1 MTPDTPTSAMVF
13 AAGFGT
19 RMGALT
25 ADRPKPLI
33 NVAGRALIDHT
44 LDIVESAG
52 ITRKIVNVHYRA
64 EMMRRHL
71 AGRSVTISEETGDI
85 LETGG
90 GLRKALPL
98 LRPGPVYTLNSDSIW
113 RGPNPLTA
121 LSDAWSPEIM
131 DALLLLIAP
140 EAAHGHSGA
149 GDFVLGK
156 DGQITRGPGL
166 IYSGAQII
174 KTDRLADITDAAFS
188 LNVVWDRMLSDG
200 RVFGLRYPGAWCD
213 VGTPHG
219 IQDAEN
225 LLRGDRDV

>member
-1 MTPDTPTSAMVF
+1 MTPDAPTSAMVF

-44 LDIVESAG
+44 LDIVETAG
-52 ITRKIVNVHYRA
+52 ITRTIVNVHYMA
-64 EMMRRHL
+64 EKIHAHL
-71 AGRSVTISEETGDI
+71 AGRDVTISDETGDI

-98 LRPGPVYTLNSDSIW
+98 LGPGPVYTLNSDSIW

-121 LSDAWSPEIM
+121 LSDAWNPEVM

-140 EAAHGHSGA
+140 DSARGHSGA
-149 GDFVLGK
+149 GDFVLAK

-174 KTDRLADITDAAFS
+174 KTDRLAGISDEAFS
-188 LNVVWDRMLSDG
+188 LNIVWDQMLSDG

-213 VGTPHG
+213 VGTPQG

-225 LLRGDRDV
+225 LLGGGRGV